1 MNDVIVDEELLNAI
15 DAVDTFD
22 EFELCAVAVG
32 ALLVDDQ
39 QKLRS
44 KYEEKKI

>member
-22 EFELCAVAVG
+22 EFGPSAVVAD
-32 ALLVDDQ
+32 AMLADDL
-39 QKLRS
+39 QKLYKTSR
-44 KYEEKKI
+44 